1 MAFRN
6 SEGLK
11 MKANPRDVRTG
22 TYYMD
27 GDIAAGYGALAAG
40 CRFIGGYP
48 ITPSTEAAESFA
60 RIAPQSGAVFVQMED
75 ELASVASIMGAS
87 WSGVKTM
94 TITSGPGYSLMME
107 AIGLGAMMEAP
118 FVILN
123 IQRGGPST
131 GVPTKTGQADMMQSR
146 WGSHGDY
153 EVIAIS
159 PDSPQELF
167 DFMIKAFN
175 LAEKYRCPVMVMSDE
190 CVGHMSEK
198 VVVPPAEEIK
208 LEPRRIYTGPKE
220 EYLPFKPDQDLV
232 PKMVKAG
239 DGYNLYVSGASHDER
254 GYPII
259 YQKGKNQSDSTA
271 RRLVD
276 KIRLNADKIIELH
289 EEKLD
294 DAEVVVVSY
303 GITSRVAVRG
313 IELARKKGIKVGKLR
328 LVTVWPFPD
337 QRISELAAKVKAFVV
352 PEINYGQVVYD
363 VERCSHGEANVVLV
377 PHGGAG
383 VHDPEDILEA
393 IEYAATEKKKIRKVI
408 IRKTRLEKK
417 VFGGGLK

>member
-1 MAFRN
+1 
-6 SEGLK
+6 
-11 MKANPRDVRTG
+11 MKANPRDVNSG

-27 GDIAAGYGALAAG
+27 GDVAAGYGALAAG

-48 ITPSTEAAESFA
+48 ITPSTEAAETFA
-60 RIAPQSGAVFVQMED
+60 RIAPKAGAVFIQMED
-75 ELASVASIMGAS
+75 ELGSIASIMGAS

-107 AIGLGAMMEAP
+107 AIGLGAMIEAP

-131 GVPTKTGQADMMQSR
+131 GVPTKTGQADMMQAR

-153 EVIAIS
+153 EVIAIA

-167 DFMIKAFN
+167 DYTIKAFN
-175 LAEKYRCPVMVMSDE
+175 LAEKYRCPVMIMSDE

-198 VVVPPAEEIK
+198 VVIPPAEEIEI
-208 LEPRRIYTGPKE
+208 EPRRFYNGPKE
-220 EYLPFKPDQDLV
+220 KYLPFKPDKDLV

-239 DGYNLYVSGASHDER
+239 DGYNLYITGLIHDER
-254 GYPII
+254 GYPIKNQI
-259 YQKGKNQSDSTA
+259 EKGKSQKLPT

-276 KIRLNADKIIELH
+276 KIRLNADKIIELA
-289 EEKLD
+289 EEGMD

-303 GITSRVAVRG
+303 GISYRVAIRG
-313 IELARKKGIKVGKLR
+313 IEIARGKGIKVGHLR
-328 LVTVWPFPD
+328 LITVWPFPD
-337 QRISELAAKVKAFVV
+337 KKINELASKVKAFVV
-352 PEINYGQVVYD
+352 PEINYGQVVFE
-363 VERCSHGEANVVLV
+363 VERCSHGQANVVLV

-383 VHDPEDILEA
+383 VHDPDDIAEA
-393 IEYAATEKKKIRKVI
+393 IEYAAKEKKKIRKVI
-408 IRKTRLEKK
+408 EWKTRLEKF
-417 VFGGGLK
+417 VFEGGYKLNK